1 VSEIRRPIELGVSV
15 NPAADGLEQ
24 ARAIVRAAEAGGLD
38 LVGIQDHPY
47 QSRFLDTWALIA
59 TLLAET
65 RHLRFF
71 PNVASL
77 PLRPPAMMAKA
88 AASLDRLS
96 DGRFELGL
104 GAGASADRAATMG
117 GPRRSPGESV
127 EALEEAIELVRLA
140 WSDQDEVS
148 FEGRHYRLDGYQPG
162 PPPAHPIE
170 IWLGAYRPRMLR
182 LTGRLADGWI
192 PSMGYLPP
200 ERLGERSALV
210 DRAARDAG
218 RDPAEVRHAY
228 NVSGTITGNGGP
240 GGPLD
245 GPVEHWIDTLGGWAS
260 ELAVDTFIVWPQ
272 GDDPAG
278 QVELFAADVAPRLR
292 ALSPPR

>member
-1 VSEIRRPIELGVSV
+1 MSEIRRPIELGVSV

-38 LVGIQDHPY
+38 FVGIQDHPY

-127 EALEEAIELVRLA
+127 KLLNNLLFAGNLGLATAVRRIAAALGIDDGALLA
-140 WSDQDEVS
+140 VLRRGSARS
-148 FEGRHYRLDGYQPG
+148 FALDIAPF
-162 PPPAHPIE
+162 
-170 IWLGAYRPRMLR
+170 
-182 LTGRLADGWI
+182 
-192 PSMGYLPP
+192 
-200 ERLGERSALV
+200 V
-210 DRAARDAG
+210 
-218 RDPAEVRHAY
+218 V
-228 NVSGTITGNGGP
+228 
-240 GGPLD
+240 PLD

-272 GDDPAG
+272 GDDPAA